1 MRTMPLRV
9 LTWGTAAA
17 AVTSAIWLSSI
28 SQAAILCSLDLRA
41 PGDVVDFEDLAPSW
55 AVPGFGAAPAS
66 GSGSGS
72 ESRS

>member
-28 SQAAILCSLDLRA
+28 SQAAILCSLVLRA
-41 PGDVVDFEDLAPSW
+41 PADVVDFEDLAPSW
-55 AVPGFGAAPAS
+55 AMPDFDAVPAPDTTTGA
-66 GSGSGS
+66 
-72 ESRS
+72 RS